1 MEGNACRVGFDRK
14 EDAVWALI
22 GCVLKSC
29 ARIAAVPLQDVLMLD
44 DTARMNVPGV
54 AAGNWTWQAEHD
66 QVVASVDTLKDLAEK
81 SDRAR

>member
-1 MEGNACRVGFDRK
+1 M
-14 EDAVWALI
+14 
-22 GCVLKSC
+22 
-29 ARIAAVPLQDVLMLD
+29 VPLQDVLMLD

-81 SDRAR
+81 SGRAR